1 MGNISSTMKLQDQF
15 TRIISN
21 SVLAMERMVDG
32 MEAINRASG
41 NLDLADDFADIRRD
55 IALTN
60 HALDGFNEELD
71 RVPNQVAA
79 VNRLGDSFGGLSKS
93 IIVINQGIEL
103 INKGIST
110 LDRFGEASDARVSA
124 DARLAIINDGL
135 RTQEQLEAQVMRVAN
150 ETRSEYEATAELV
163 ARMGRQD
170 YFKGD
175 NNKALA
181 FAATLNKGLIV
192 SGASAMEAKSALT
205 QLSQGIASGVLRGEE
220 FNSIM
225 ENGSVLAEMMATS
238 LGVTKGQLRAMAE
251 DGQLTTETVVSA
263 IMAQSAAIDEQFA
276 SMPTTYGQAKTSLAN
291 VTSQIMDSL
300 AQPGEGVDIL
310 VSKMQAL
317 DDWLQTVEGAQ
328 ALDAV
333 ADGIS
338 AIVGGM
344 MWLGETAGSVFI
356 MLYDNWGAVEPVLW
370 GIAFAVGALTTAYTV
385 YKGILAAT
393 AIMHG
398 IQKAQQMLATGA
410 TMATT
415 SAQWGLNAAMLA
427 NPMTWVVVAIVAVI
441 AALVALSVWI
451 YRLWQNNIDF
461 RIGVISEWNKVLN
474 FIDAFPVFFAGVGVA
489 IANKFSETKEDVL
502 LTLEDLVNGAIDRI
516 NRLIEFANRI
526 PGVSIDVIDNVSF
539 GTEAALAEQAKR
551 EARNAQLAAD
561 RMAVAAKAADRETQL
576 QANAA
581 QWRAEAAA
589 EKETQQSAAAENSA
603 LFDWVAGNGT
613 TTPSVKVAGGSVDI
627 TRESLEYLNDIAE
640 VQVLGSIQTG
650 VGLQLS
656 REDSELMQAAANANT
671 NIYYINYRGG
681 VKVSADVH
689 NGENWADI
697 RSQIERET
705 QEEIDAGMSD
715 LEEVVFG

>member
-1 MGNISSTMKLQDQF
+1 MITSTMKLQDQF
-15 TRIISN
+15 TRVIEH
-21 SVLAMERMVDG
+21 SVLAMERMVDT
-32 MEAINRASG
+32 MENINRSSG

-103 INKGIST
+103 INKGINA
-110 LDRFGEASDARVSA
+110 LDRFGSASDARVSA

-238 LGVTKGQLRAMAE
+238 LGVTKGQLREMAQE
-251 DGQLTTETVVSA
+251 GQLTTQTVVSA

-276 SMPTTYGQAKTSLAN
+276 SMPTTYGQAKTALSN
-291 VTSQIMDSL
+291 VTSQIMNSL

-310 VSKMQAL
+310 VTKMQAL

-328 ALDAV
+328 ALDAIANGV
-333 ADGIS
+333 S
-338 AIVGGM
+338 AIVSGM
-344 MWLGETAGSVFI
+344 MWLGDTAGSVFV
-356 MLYDNWGAVEPVLW
+356 MLHDNWGTVEPILW
-370 GIAFAVGALTTAYTV
+370 GITTAIV
-385 YKGILAAT
+385 GLNAAMLIYKGITVAT
-393 AIMHG
+393 AAITAVL
-398 IQKAQQMLATGA
+398 KAHQMLATGA
-410 TMATT
+410 TVAQTA
-415 SAQWGLNAAMLA
+415 AQWGLNAAMLA
-427 NPMTWVVVAIVAVI
+427 NPMTWVVIAIVAVI
-441 AALVALSVWI
+441 AALVALGVWL

-461 RIGVISEWNKVLN
+461 RVGVISAWNSVLN
-474 FIDAFPVFFAGVGVA
+474 FFDSVPVFFAGIGIAV
-489 IANKFSETKEDVL
+489 ANKFSETKEMVL
-502 LTLEDLVNGAIDRI
+502 VTLEELVNGAIDRI
-516 NRLIEFANRI
+516 NRLIAFANNI

-539 GTEAALAEQAKR
+539 GTEAAIAEQAKR
-551 EARNAQLAAD
+551 EARNANLAAAQ
-561 RMAVAAKAADRETQL
+561 MAAAEKASGRERQL
-576 QANAA
+576 QADADR
-581 QWRAEAAA
+581 WRAEAA
-589 EKETQQSAAAENSA
+589 EKEAAQGAEA
-603 LFDWVAGNGT
+603 DDTKLDDWLTGT
-613 TTPSVKVAGGSVDI
+613 TFPSVKVAGGQVDI
-627 TRESLEYLNDIAE
+627 TKESLEYLNDIAE
-640 VQVLGSIQTG
+640 VQVLESIQSS

-656 REDSELMQAAANANT
+656 KQDADLMQAAANSNT

-681 VKVSADVH
+681 VKVNADVR
-689 NGENWADI
+689 NGENWEDI

-705 QEEIDAGMSD
+705 QDEIDAGMSD
-715 LEEVVFG
+715 LEGVVFG

>member
-1 MGNISSTMKLQDQF
+1 MKMQDQF

-21 SVLAMERMVDG
+21 SVLAMERMVDT
-32 MEAINRASG
+32 MENINRASG

-60 HALDGFNEELD
+60 HALDGFNEELN
-71 RVPNQVAA
+71 RVPQQVAA
-79 VNRLGDSFGGLSKS
+79 VNRLGDSFGGLSKA
-93 IIVINQGIEL
+93 IIVANQGIEL
-103 INKGIST
+103 IGQAVSV
-110 LDRFGEASDARVSA
+110 LDRFGDTSDARVSA

-135 RTQEQLEAQVMRVAN
+135 RTQEQLEAQVMRVARD
-150 ETRSEYEATAELV
+150 TRSEYEATAELV

-170 YFKGD
+170 YFRDD

-238 LGVTKGQLRAMAE
+238 LGVTKGQLREMAQ

-263 IMAQSAAIDEQFA
+263 IMAQSAAIDAQFT
-276 SMPTTYGQAKTSLAN
+276 SMPVSYGQAKTALGN

-310 VSKMQAL
+310 VSKLQAM

-328 ALDAV
+328 ALDA
-333 ADGIS
+333 IS
-338 AIVGGM
+338 DSITAIVSGVL
-344 MWLGETAGSVFI
+344 WLGETAGSVYLI
-356 MLYDNWGAVEPVLW
+356 LHDNWGAVEPVLW
-370 GIAFAVGALTTAYTV
+370 GIATAVSGLTIAYTV
-385 YKGILAAT
+385 YRGVVALSTIVEKAHQTAQGVTAAT
-393 AIMHG
+393 
-398 IQKAQQMLATGA
+398 LWATA
-410 TMATT
+410 A
-415 SAQWGLNAAMLA
+415 AQWGLNTAMLA
-427 NPMTWVVVAIVAVI
+427 NPMTWVVIVIVAVI
-441 AALVALSVWI
+441 AALVALSVWL
-451 YRLWQNNIDF
+451 YRLWQNNLDF
-461 RIGVISEWNKVLN
+461 RIGVVGAWNDVLN
-474 FIDAFPVFFAGVGVA
+474 FFDSVPVFFAGVGVA

-526 PGVSIDVIDNVSF
+526 PGVSIDIVDSVSF
-539 GTEAALAEQAKR
+539 GTEAAITEQAKR
-551 EARNAQLAAD
+551 EARNAQLAAAQ
-561 RMAVAAKAADRETQL
+561 MAVAEKAAGRERQL
-576 QANAA
+576 QTDADR
-581 QWRAEAAA
+581 WRAEAA
-589 EKETQQSAAAENSA
+589 EKEAQQGAAADDTKLN
-603 LFDWVAGNGT
+603 DWLSGT
-613 TTPSVKVAGGSVDI
+613 TFPSVKVASGKVDI

-640 VQVLGSIQTG
+640 VRVLGSVETG

-681 VKVSADVH
+681 VKVSADVR
-689 NGENWADI
+689 NGENWSDI

-705 QEEIDAGMSD
+705 QDEIDAGMSD